1 MAESVTRVSIKPVS
15 QIDDLNG
22 VVMSVSRVK
31 QPRWQ
36 LTGLAMALA
45 AAGMFHSPQVLACPS
60 GTVDGTEAL
69 DSDCS
74 IVLGNTV
81 GVATTGTLELND
93 FIWSIEGRSVSPF
106 GKIENEG
113 AIEATGSTGSS
124 YILIDNINNGDS
136 SGGPVVV
143 LDNMAGASITKPS
156 TTASSS
162 DRSLVQI
169 KDSSGISV
177 TNAGSIRSSV
187 SGDGVVKVFD
197 STNTAISNSGI
208 IAARLTDDVAYAD
221 DSAGVVIDSLD
232 EFGDGTVATIT
243 NQTGGL
249 IGGYTGL
256 FIGTNKS
263 EQSIQSNIT
272 NSGVIE
278 GSSGGIYVG
287 GEGLVFSLSNNENA
301 RVGRSVPADT
311 FQYGVALAGG
321 QIITLTNEGTI
332 EGGQFGAIFN
342 QGTIDTLTNETT
354 GTLDGAIYVRP
365 SGALGSFTNE
375 GTVQG
380 TVLGPGQFVDVEGE
394 YAIYNAGTITTLTN
408 EASGRLE
415 GDVVVGTV
423 TDGFMTNR
431 GVIDGKVTLGSVGLN
446 IEGESAQIK
455 GAVTGTGEV
464 TIDGTFTTENT
475 FDVGIINI
483 ASNGSLTVNDAVI
496 SPVKMPEAALASLQV
511 NKGGSIRSGEP
522 SGTVVWSDRSDGSEI
537 TNAGTIESRLAE
549 GEDYATGSV
558 GVLFRQEVGTADN
571 RSTLTNQ
578 AGGVI
583 GAQTG
588 VAVGFESKNNDQAV
602 VSISNAGTINGAD
615 YGLDVRRDSTITLLD
630 NMDGGT
636 ISGGDAGLRVRGEI
650 TTLTNKGTIDG
661 AVDLASSGTIGSFTN
676 EGTIE
681 GSSLS
686 ELGVYA
692 IYSPGTITTLTNQKG
707 ATIEGA
713 IGFTASTSSLGTF
726 TNNGDVKG
734 QVEFRF
740 VESSPSLV
748 NKAGGSIRSA
758 ETDPSGGLSSVV
770 EVTESSFAVVS
781 NAGII
786 AARLSDT
793 DDYAEGSVGVT
804 FVGEDLTLN
813 NREGGQIGATTG
825 VRIGNDD
832 GDTTTLS
839 VTNAGTID
847 GDTGIYI
854 NEGATVSS
862 LDNKATGEITSIGTR
877 SIRFAGGSI
886 ETLTNEGLIQG
897 MIDPAGNGEI
907 GTITNKG
914 TMRAVEVAST
924 SSVRGSVIR
933 SNSPITSLINEATI
947 EGRIF
952 SRSGGSIGSL
962 TNKKGATIRAIGF
975 ANDSRGAV
983 IEIAGDTTV
992 TNAGVI
998 AARLDDDDP
1007 YVTGSYGVT
1016 LKDGAATFNNLVGGL
1031 VGGAIAG
1038 LQIDTPSTDE
1048 STQANITNAGT
1059 VEGSL
1064 FGMAVRADAF
1074 VDEFANRE
1082 GGIIRGQQVGVFNE
1096 GTVSTLSNDGTIEGA
1111 VYQVA
1116 DRTITT
1122 LTNKG
1127 TIKAATG
1134 GELAGYAIYNAGT
1147 IGTLTNDATGTLE
1160 GNVLVGTVTDGFI
1173 TNKGVI
1179 DGTVTLGSAALNI
1192 EGTDARITG
1201 AVTGTDT
1208 VNINGTFTTESTFD
1222 VEVFNI
1228 ATGGTLTLAHK
1239 ITTGPNSFH
1248 NDGTMIVAVG
1258 TQEIVGN
1265 FTTSGTFSPIIVDM
1279 DNYGKLVVTGDVELG
1294 GTLKANNGEVVTSFN
1309 ASGLPDEITLTDIIT
1324 YTGGRTGEFDE
1335 VVGANDLFAWDAQ
1348 YDDDQQRVNLVLVG
1362 IQDSVEPQDSIS
1374 EEPEAVEPEV
1384 NEPETVEP
1392 ETVEPEAVEPEAV
1405 EVIVPEVE
1413 IEVAEVD
1420 PSPAKTTTVF
1430 YQTVSAAGYTPAYQA
1445 ARALDAIAST
1455 NVTNPVVLS
1464 FVKVPQ
1470 AQVADAV
1477 LQTLPLMTGNSQ
1489 LAAMN
1494 ALNDIDDAV
1503 KARLDFNRGELTD
1516 AAMFTD
1522 RKVWMRPFG
1531 SWVDQKN
1538 RGDYYGYSG
1547 STGGLVI
1554 GADANVTT
1562 ELQLGLAFGYAQAN
1576 IKGNTPIKSNSYDLD
1591 TYQVLGYGRYEL
1603 GQGTELEFQAGVGMN
1618 KNKGTRQISYAGSTA
1633 KSSYDST
1640 TASAGLGLRHQLRL
1654 NTSTTFTPEV
1664 RADYGWI
1671 SDDGYTET
1679 GAQALNLI
1687 VKGRDHDQLMLS
1699 AGGYVSYDVKKG
1711 LALRAGLALG
1721 YDALNSQAQITS
1733 AYSGAPQT
1741 TFVTDGIDPSP
1752 WQLMGS
1758 LALVGELANG
1768 MQISATYGASYRQD
1782 FLNQNVSLNLRI
1794 GF

>member
-1 MAESVTRVSIKPVS
+1 
-15 QIDDLNG
+15 
-22 VVMSVSRVK
+22 MSVSRVK

-169 KDSSGISV
+169 KGSSGIRV
-177 TNAGSIRSSV
+177 TNVGSIRSSV

-197 STNTAISNSGI
+197 STNTAISNSGV
-208 IAARLTDDVAYAD
+208 IAAKLTDDVAYAN
-221 DSAGVVIDSLD
+221 DSAGIVIDSLD
-232 EFGDGTVATIT
+232 EFGDDTIATIT
-243 NQTGGL
+243 NETGGL
-249 IGGYTGL
+249 IGGKIGL
-256 FIGTNKS
+256 SIGSNKS

-278 GSSGGIYVG
+278 GSDGGILVM
-287 GEGLVFSLSNNENA
+287 GEGLVSSLSNNENA
-301 RVGRSVPADT
+301 RVGRAVPADT
-311 FQYGVALAGG
+311 FQYGIALAGG
-321 QIITLTNEGTI
+321 RIITLTNEGTI

-354 GTLDGAIYVRP
+354 GTLDGAMYVRP
-365 SGALGSFTNE
+365 SAALGSFTNE

-380 TVLGPGQFVDVEGE
+380 TLLGPGQFVDVVGE

-423 TDGFMTNR
+423 TDGVMTNK

-455 GAVTGTGEV
+455 GAVTGAGEV
-464 TIDGTFTTENT
+464 TIDGTFTTEST

-483 ASNGSLTVNDAVI
+483 ASDGSLTVNDAVT

-825 VRIGNDD
+825 VRIGNDG

-854 NEGATVSS
+854 DEGATVSS
-862 LDNKATGEITSIGTR
+862 LDNKATGRITSIGTR
-877 SIRFAGGSI
+877 SIRMVGGSI
-886 ETLTNEGLIQG
+886 GTLTNEGLIQG
-897 MIDPAGNGEI
+897 AIDPSGGEI
-907 GTITNKG
+907 GTFTNKG
-914 TMRAVEVAST
+914 TMRAVDST
-924 SSVRGSVIR
+924 STTRTSASVVFSRGT
-933 SNSPITSLINEATI
+933 ITTLTNDATI
-947 EGRIF
+947 EGRIL
-952 SRSGGSIGSL
+952 SLSQGSLASL
-962 TNKKGATIRAIGF
+962 TNNQGATIRATGF
-975 ANDSRGAV
+975 DNENRGAV
-983 IEIAGDTTV
+983 VEIAGDTTV

-998 AARLDDDDP
+998 AARLSDDDP

-1016 LKDGAATFNNLVGGL
+1016 LKDGSATTFNNLAGGL

-1038 LQIDTPSTDE
+1038 LQIDKPSEGE
-1048 STQANITNAGT
+1048 STQANVTNAGT
-1059 VEGSL
+1059 IEGSL

-1074 VDEFANRE
+1074 VDEFTNSE
-1082 GGIIRGQQVGVFNE
+1082 GGIIRGEQVGVSNE
-1096 GTVSTLSNDGTIEGA
+1096 GMVSTLANDGLIEGA
-1111 VYQVA
+1111 VYQIA
-1116 DRTITT
+1116 DRTITS

-1147 IGTLTNDATGTLE
+1147 ITTLTNEGTIQGSSLSELGVYAIYNAGTMTSLTNEATGKIE
-1160 GNVLVGTVTDGFI
+1160 GDLFAGSVGTVT
-1173 TNKGVI
+1173 NKGLI
-1179 DGTVTLGSAALNI
+1179 DGEVTLGSGSTLNI
-1192 EGTDARITG
+1192 EGTSARMTG
-1201 AVTGTDT
+1201 AVTGSAST
-1208 VNINGTFTTESTFD
+1208 VNVKGTFATENTFD

-1228 ATGGTLTLAHK
+1228 ATGGTLTLEHK
-1239 ITTGPNSFH
+1239 IITGSESFH
-1248 NDGTMIVAVG
+1248 NDGTLIVAAG
-1258 TQEIVGN
+1258 TQNIVGK

-1294 GTLKANNGEVVTSFN
+1294 GTLKANNGEVVTSLN
-1309 ASGLPDEITLTDIIT
+1309 ASGLPDVISLTDIIT
-1324 YTGGRTGEFDE
+1324 YTGGRTGEFDK
-1335 VVGANDLFAWDAQ
+1335 VVGANNLFEWAAE
-1348 YDDDQQRVNLVLVG
+1348 YDDQNKRVNLVLVAA
-1362 IQDSVEPQDSIS
+1362 QAPD
-1374 EEPEAVEPEV
+1374 
-1384 NEPETVEP
+1384 
-1392 ETVEPEAVEPEAV
+1392 
-1405 EVIVPEVE
+1405 
-1413 IEVAEVD
+1413 D
-1420 PSPAKTTTVF
+1420 PDEGGGGGGGGGSATSTSVF
-1430 YQTVSAAGYTPAYQA
+1430 YQTVSAAGATPAYQA
-1445 ARALDAIAST
+1445 AHALDTIAST

-1464 FVKVPQ
+1464 FVNVPQ

-1477 LQTLPLMTGNSQ
+1477 VQTLPLLTGNSQ

-1494 ALNDIDDAV
+1494 ALDDIDDAV

-1516 AAMFTD
+1516 GAMFTD

-1531 SWVDQKN
+1531 SWADQKN

-1554 GADANVTT
+1554 GADANVATG
-1562 ELQLGLAFGYAQAN
+1562 LQMGLAFGYAN
-1576 IKGNTPIKSNSYDLD
+1576 SSVSGNAPIKSNSYDLD

-1603 GQGTELEFQAGVGMN
+1603 GQGTELDFQAGLGMN
-1618 KNKGTRQISYAGSTA
+1618 KNKGTRQLSLQGTTA

-1640 TASAGLGLRHQLRL
+1640 TASAGLGLRHQLKI
-1654 NTSTTFTPEV
+1654 NSSTTFTPEV

-1671 SDDGYTET
+1671 SDAGYTET

-1687 VKGRDHDQLMLS
+1687 VKGRDYDQLMLS
-1699 AGGYVSYDVKKG
+1699 AGGYMSYDVQKG
-1711 LALRAGLALG
+1711 LVVRAGLAVG
-1721 YDALNSQAQITS
+1721 YDALNSQARITS